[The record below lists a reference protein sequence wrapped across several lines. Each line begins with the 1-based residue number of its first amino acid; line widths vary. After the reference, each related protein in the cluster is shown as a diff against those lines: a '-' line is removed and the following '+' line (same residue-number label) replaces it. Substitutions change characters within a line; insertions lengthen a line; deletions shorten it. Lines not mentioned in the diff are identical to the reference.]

1 MTMWKFR
8 VGRESGSQ
16 KAVSDKMR
24 EDWDERARE
33 NAEYYVANSTRDWDQ
48 REFFRSGEINVANE
62 IMPDMHRI
70 CGGERSP
77 LDLSVLEIGCG
88 VGRMTKMLARIFG
101 KVTAVDVSKEMIDR
115 ARVNLQNLGNVALFL
130 GDGATLP
137 AIGDNTH
144 DFAFS
149 FIVFQHI
156 PSIEVIASYCR
167 EVHRVL
173 KPGSLFK
180 FQVQGAPWDSS
191 APRDTWNGV
200 SITDEYARR
209 LAADTGFSLEQSLGG
224 GTQYFWL
231 WFRKP

>member
-191 APRDTWNGV
+191 APPDTWNGV

-209 LAADTGFSLEQSLGG
+209 LAADTGFSFEQSLGG

>member
-70 CGGERSP
+70 CGGARSP

-88 VGRMTKMLARIFG
+88 VGRMTRMLARIFG
-101 KVTAVDVSKEMIDR
+101 QVTGVDISAEMIEH
-115 ARVNLQNLGNVALFL
+115 AKANVQDLENVTLVL
-130 GDGATLP
+130 GDGATLSTL
-137 AIGDNTH
+137 ADESF

-149 FIVFQHI
+149 FIV
-156 PSIEVIASYCR
+156 
-167 EVHRVL
+167 
-173 KPGSLFK
+173 
-180 FQVQGAPWDSS
+180 
-191 APRDTWNGV
+191 
-200 SITDEYARR
+200 
-209 LAADTGFSLEQSLGG
+209 
-224 GTQYFWL
+224 
-231 WFRKP
+231 

>member
-88 VGRMTKMLARIFG
+88 VGRITKMLARIFG
-101 KVTAVDVSKEMIDR
+101 KVTAVDVSTELIYR
-115 ARVNLQNLGNVALFL
+115 AHVHLQNLMNAALSL
-130 GDGATLP
+130 WA
-137 AIGDNTH
+137 
-144 DFAFS
+144 S
-149 FIVFQHI
+149 
-156 PSIEVIASYCR
+156 PS
-167 EVHRVL
+167 
-173 KPGSLFK
+173 
-180 FQVQGAPWDSS
+180 SS
-191 APRDTWNGV
+191 A
-200 SITDEYARR
+200 ITH
-209 LAADTGFSLEQSLGG
+209 T
-224 GTQYFWL
+224 
-231 WFRKP
+231 P

>member
-1 MTMWKFR
+1 MWMFR
-8 VGRESGSQ
+8 AGRETESQ
-16 KAVSDKMR
+16 NAVLDRMR

-33 NAEYYVANSTRDWDQ
+33 NAEYYIVNWTREWDQ

-70 CGGERSP
+70 CGGDRSP

-88 VGRMTKMLARIFG
+88 VGRMTKMLAHVFG
-101 KVTAVDVSKEMIDR
+101 RVTAVDVSKEMLDR
-115 ARVNLQNLGNVALFL
+115 ARVNLRDLGNVTLHW
-130 GDGATLP
+130 GDGATLSTIP
-137 AIGDNTH
+137 DKTH

-149 FIVFQHI
+149 FLVFDHI

-180 FQVQGAPWDSS
+180 FQAQGSCWDRS
-191 APRDTWNGV
+191 APPDTWNGV
-200 SITDEYARR
+200 SITEEDAQR
-209 LAADTGFSLEQSLGG
+209 LCRETGFALERSFGAG
-224 GTQYFWL
+224 SEFYWL
-231 WFRKP
+231 WFGKPF